1 MAGLEYY
8 VYDGVGPVFFDVFAQ
23 QREALAVGRHDGAG
37 DGYVFLRQRV
47 DGVDVLAHLV
57 VRAFEVAA
65 VFEADD
71 ERGAFGGFY
80 RVYDFFER
88 FAHRAAGYEY
98 AVRRYVFAALAVRVG
113 FEYRVDEFVDLHDA
127 GLIIEGEFQ
136 KIGDEH
142 YFFAADHRYRQ

>member
-23 QREALAVGRHDGAG
+23 QLEALAVGRHDGAG

-80 RVYDFFER
+80 RVYYFFER
-88 FAHRAAGYEY
+88 FAHRAAGYQY

-113 FEYRVDEFVDLHDA
+113 FEYRVDELVDFRDA
-127 GLIIEGEFQ
+127 RLVVEGEFQ
-136 KIGDEH
+136 EVRDEH
-142 YFFAADHRYRQ
+142 NLFA